1 MKYVLGLDFGGT
13 KLAAGLVDPANG
25 LIVNSVRC
33 ETPLENTASHSFAAM
48 LALAKSLDA
57 SPQTVSGI
65 GVCFDGP
72 VEPDG
77 RTPRRSMHVKGWESF
92 PLADEIERVLHVPTV
107 IGNDAAASAL
117 AEFRFGAGK
126 GIDNMLYLTVSTGIG
141 GGIILHGKLYTGEHA
156 WAGEIGHM
164 TLKPDGP
171 KCPCGR
177 RGCLEAMSSGL
188 SVARA
193 ARARLRN
200 PASEPLVAMHQ
211 ASLLRRIPRATIT
224 ARDVAKA
231 VAQGDLLAAEVW
243 NEAMMWLGVG
253 IASAANL
260 LNPGRVVLGG
270 GLTNSGKLLF
280 NPVRRVVRRLALDKT
295 LEVVPAAL
303 RENVGIIGAAALVG
317 QE

>member
-1 MKYVLGLDFGGT
+1 MKYVLGLDFGGS
-13 KLAAGLVDPANG
+13 KLAAGLVDTTNG
-25 LIVNSVRC
+25 VIVKSARC
-33 ETPLENTASHSFAAM
+33 ETPPENVASSSFAAM
-48 LALAKSLDA
+48 MSLAKSLDA
-57 SPQTVSGI
+57 SPHTVSGV

-77 RTPRRSMHVKGWESF
+77 HTPRRSMHVKGWEGF
-92 PLADEIERVLHVPTV
+92 PLAGEIEKELHVPTV

-117 AEFRFGAGK
+117 AEYRFGAGQ
-126 GIDNMLYLTVSTGIG
+126 GVDNLLYLTVSTGIG
-141 GGIILHGKLYTGEHA
+141 GGIILHGQLYTGEHA

-193 ARARLRN
+193 ARERLKKSTSGR
-200 PASEPLVAMHQ
+200 LVADYQ
-211 ASLLRRIPRATIT
+211 TCLLKHVPRSAIT
-224 ARDVAKA
+224 AKHVAEA
-231 VAQGDLLAAEVW
+231 AAQGDALAMEVW

-253 IASAANL
+253 IASAANI

-280 NPVRRVVRRLALDKT
+280 GPVRRTVKSLAMDKT
-295 LEVVPAAL
+295 LKVVPAAL
-303 RENVGIIGAAALVG
+303 RDNVGIMGAAALVF
-317 QE
+317 